1 MGKVDGRGSGEVCG
15 SDLIREIYLGGLL
28 SPATGRPNSF
38 AFLFPASAALSR
50 SVYISICKTMS
61 SEAREDLP
69 SPGAEEIEINK
80 NKMEGLSHTATGV
93 TISPELFEKLYLTPK
108 TPHADDSYKKF
119 ANITP
124 LGLVGFVISTYTFAM
139 ILMGWGGSSG
149 FYGELGIFYFVAPLL
164 LTISFICEWIMGN
177 FFSVSDLS
185 LLVRSSFPSLIQ
197 AR

>member
-1 MGKVDGRGSGEVCG
+1 M
-15 SDLIREIYLGGLL
+15 
-28 SPATGRPNSF
+28 
-38 AFLFPASAALSR
+38 SA
-50 SVYISICKTMS
+50 
-61 SEAREDLP
+61 EGREDLP
-69 SPGAEEIEINK
+69 SPGAEEIEIGK
-80 NKMEGLSHTATGV
+80 GKMEGLTHTATGV

-108 TPHADDSYKKF
+108 TPHADDSYKRF

-139 ILMGWGGSSG
+139 ILMGWGGASG

-185 LLVRSSFPSLIQ
+185 AFKRFLRSRLTQ
-197 AR
+197 TR